1 MTTPDLLGITS
12 QAPVKPRMVLIVDD
26 EASVVRLFSSY
37 VRALG
42 HVALTATSADEA
54 LSALMTPQG
63 VTVDTVLVDIMMP
76 GHDGAWLI
84 DQLGARYPWLRVVI
98 ATGLAELD
106 AGVSLRPNVIGYLV
120 KPFGVDDLR
129 PMLEGDAGDAV

>member
-1 MTTPDLLGITS
+1 MTTPDRLGIRS
-12 QAPVKPRMVLIVDD
+12 QAPAKPRTVLIVDD
-26 EASVVRLFSSY
+26 EASVVRLFAGY
-37 VRALG
+37 VHALG

-63 VTVDTVLVDIMMP
+63 VAVDTVLVDIMMP

-84 DQLGARYPWLRVVI
+84 DQLGAHYPWLRVVI

-106 AGVSLRPNVIGYLV
+106 AHVSLKPNVIGYLV
-120 KPFGVDDLR
+120 KPFNATALADFLAAD
-129 PMLEGDAGDAV
+129 